1 MQWKKISSLDQH
13 IILKIIGKL
22 LGSELSFQGVIIIL
36 AIVCND
42 ISDVIF
48 IARFF
53 DPKSSAPE

>member
-48 IARFF
+48 IVRFF